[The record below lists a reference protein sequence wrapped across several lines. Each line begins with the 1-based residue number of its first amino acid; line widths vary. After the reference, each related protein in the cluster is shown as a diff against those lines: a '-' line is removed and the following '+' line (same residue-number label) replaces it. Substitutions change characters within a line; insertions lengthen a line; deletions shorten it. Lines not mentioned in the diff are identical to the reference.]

1 MAQERI
7 SPLEE
12 SIRDPLPR
20 LKEQLIEEFEG
31 QREDLIDQAAST
43 RSRDTRVRRCESSSR
58 SSPGDTLEGTS
69 AAPPDPH
76 RVSCFANAPYAGETV
91 VALRSLDIFERA
103 SATIGPL
110 RGTPCELVMSRSGTL
125 TSTPS
130 RVSTMYVCASSSK

>member
-31 QREDLIDQAAST
+31 EREDLIDQAAKHSLE
-43 RSRDTRVRRCESSSR
+43 RYKSAKVREFVR

-76 RVSCFANAPYAGETV
+76 RVSCFAPT
-91 VALRSLDIFERA
+91 RA
-103 SATIGPL
+103 KRL
-110 RGTPCELVMSRSGTL
+110 SRSEAS
-125 TSTPS
+125 TSS
-130 RVSTMYVCASSSK
+130 RERRQRSDHSAGRRVSS